1 MLTVLGSCSTACH
14 VVTRFGR
21 GGPMREVPQLGSQL
35 RQALAEP
42 SLARLLLVWESG
54 SRQIGP
60 C

>member
-1 MLTVLGSCSTACH
+1 
-14 VVTRFGR
+14 
-21 GGPMREVPQLGSQL
+21 MREVPPLGSQL